1 MTPPIVPRKRRT
13 PREMLDALRVALSKR
28 RENVASAF
36 QAIRQQKLR
45 SFLTCLGIIIG
56 VSTVI
61 LMVALIEG
69 FNSSI
74 VADFQR
80 FGSTLVQFQ
89 RFDDNFGPPE
99 LTPEEERLRPL
110 LTLEDAD
117 AIRRAAWSVQ
127 WVSPERWYYDGA
139 EVRARGERANGVVVG
154 GVTWEYPEAN
164 SHFVGEGRFFTE
176 GEERHSAQ
184 VAVIGRGV
192 AEALFPNLDALGR
205 DVSIEGRPFTVVGV
219 FEQKGGGLD
228 GGSADQQLVIPM
240 GIFDRVFPEVRLRQ
254 GLVIATI
261 PRKPEW
267 VTLAIEQGTQ
277 ILRDR
282 HGLRFDDKDDFSI
295 RTPDRYI
302 RTFRQLTGGV
312 SAAMIVIAGISL
324 VIGGVGV
331 MNIMLINVT
340 QRTREIGLRKSL
352 GARQSDIRMQFRVE
366 AMTLAATG
374 GLAGVVIG
382 LGIAFLVGAVSPIPA
397 AFSPKA
403 IAAGLGVSVAVGYF
417 FGTYPAYRAARLNP
431 IDALH
436 YE

>member
-1 MTPPIVPRKRRT
+1 MSPKQRRDRT
-13 PREMLDALRVALSKR
+13 TSWRAAASARA
-28 RENVASAF
+28 ENVASAF
-36 QAIRQQKLR
+36 QAIHGQKLR

-61 LMVALIEG
+61 LMVSLIQG
-69 FNSSI
+69 FNQSI
-74 VADFQR
+74 VGDFQR

-89 RFDDNFGPPE
+89 RFEDRFGPPE
-99 LTPEEERLRPL
+99 LRPEDERLRPL

-117 AIRRAAWSVQ
+117 AIRRRATAVR
-127 WVSPERWYYDGA
+127 WVSPERWWYDGA
-139 EVRARGERANGVVVG
+139 DVRYRGERSSGATVG

-164 SHFVGEGRFFTE
+164 SHFIEQGRFFTE

-184 VAVIGRGV
+184 VAVIGVGI
-192 AEALFPNLDALGR
+192 AEALFPQVDPLDR
-205 DVSIEGRPFTVVGV
+205 EISVEGRPFRVIGV
-219 FEQKGGGLD
+219 FEKKGGSFD
-228 GGSADQQLVIPM
+228 GGSADQQIVMPIGM
-240 GIFDRVFPEVRLRQ
+240 FDRIWPEVKLER

-261 PRKPEW
+261 PWKPEW
-267 VTLAIEQGTQ
+267 VPLAIEQGTQ

-282 HGLRFDDKDDFSI
+282 HGLRFTDPDDFFI
-295 RTPDRYI
+295 RTPERTI
-302 RTFRQLTGGV
+302 RIFKQITGGV

-340 QRTREIGLRKSL
+340 QRTREIGLRKAL
-352 GARQSDIRMQFRVE
+352 GARSSDIRMQFRTE
-366 AMTLAATG
+366 AMTLALLG
-374 GLAGVVIG
+374 GGGGVVIG
-382 LGIAFLVGAVSPIPA
+382 LGLAVLIGQFAPFPA
-397 AFSPKA
+397 AISPGA
-403 IAAGLGVSVAVGYF
+403 IAAGLGVSHAVGYF